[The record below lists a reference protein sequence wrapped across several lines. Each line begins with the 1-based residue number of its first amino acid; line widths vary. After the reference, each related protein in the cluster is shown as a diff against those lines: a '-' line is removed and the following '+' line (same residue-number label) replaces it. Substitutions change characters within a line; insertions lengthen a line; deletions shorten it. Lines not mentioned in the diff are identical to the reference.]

1 MAFSAAHWCSVVKF
15 IICGTGLTYHSDLM
29 LSSLAEKRTHRVQT
43 PLTYLQIPDNHS
55 TSICIGLISSR
66 FNLIAALAL
75 HFLSLTSLGHQQHR
89 YVSGI
94 NSLVLSV
101 NLIPVFLSV
110 TCVLLLLTHLL
121 TLSTHHPY
129 HPQFIY
135 SFISGAKRTSFTYLS
150 HHKLSSGL
158 RTDSMDFIT
167 ETFLLSIFFLFKK
180 SFLHYSSCFWFRAA
194 D

>member
-1 MAFSAAHWCSVVKF
+1 
-15 IICGTGLTYHSDLM
+15 M

-55 TSICIGLISSR
+55 ISICTISSLY
-66 FNLIAALAL
+66 NLIAALIAL
-75 HFLSLTSLGHQQHR
+75 HFSSLTSLGHQHHR

-101 NLIPVFLSV
+101 NLIPVFLSL

-150 HHKLSSGL
+150 HRRLSSGL

-167 ETFLLSIFFLFKK
+167 ETFLLSILFFCFFLI
-180 SFLHYSSCFWFRAA
+180 FLHYSSCFWFRVA

>member
-75 HFLSLTSLGHQQHR
+75 HLSSLTSLGHQQHR

-94 NSLVLSV
+94 NSLVISV
-101 NLIPVFLSV
+101 NLIPVFLSL
-110 TCVLLLLTHLL
+110 TCVLLLLTHRL

-129 HPQFIY
+129 HSQFIY
-135 SFISGAKRTSFTYLS
+135 SFISGAKRTSFTDLS
-150 HHKLSSGL
+150 HH
-158 RTDSMDFIT
+158 R
-167 ETFLLSIFFLFKK
+167 LF
-180 SFLHYSSCFWFRAA
+180 RPQ